1 MENLPIRK
9 IIDKIG
15 SGEIRIPSFQ
25 RGFVWEP
32 DAVAFLMDSLFK
44 GYPIGAVLLWRTK
57 EQLVNERQLGCFTL
71 PNPAKDYPVDY
82 VLDGQ
87 QRLTSIFSV
96 FQTELS
102 PEDNPNWKDIYYII
116 GKGQQFQET
125 QFVPLSPDEVDLA
138 KHFPL
143 SVLFDSVKYRRATE
157 TLDDDTKQEIDKLQE
172 IFKEVTKTF
181 IAMLAS
187 NGPRSFISGANVD
200 LSVTLKQASSKEF
213 HHIFPDKFLQRSGKE
228 KKEIYPLAN
237 FCFLNNADNQKIKD
251 KAPSD
256 YMSLMNVS
264 SIPEVLK
271 AAICPPDTFEM
282 EYDKFLSARAEML
295 LSYANMLIN

>member
-9 IIDKIG
+9 IIDKI
-15 SGEIRIPSFQ
+15 STSF
-25 RGFVWEP
+25 
-32 DAVAFLMDSLFK
+32 FLINQFS
-44 GYPIGAVLLWRTK
+44 ISS
-57 EQLVNERQLGCFTL
+57 VN
-71 PNPAKDYPVDY
+71 
-82 VLDGQ
+82 
-87 QRLTSIFSV
+87 
-96 FQTELS
+96 
-102 PEDNPNWKDIYYII
+102 
-116 GKGQQFQET
+116 
-125 QFVPLSPDEVDLA
+125 
-138 KHFPL
+138 
-143 SVLFDSVKYRRATE
+143 
-157 TLDDDTKQEIDKLQE
+157 
-172 IFKEVTKTF
+172 TKTF

-200 LSVTLKQASSKEF
+200 LSITLKQASSKEF

>member
-1 MENLPIRK
+1 
-9 IIDKIG
+9 
-15 SGEIRIPSFQ
+15 
-25 RGFVWEP
+25 
-32 DAVAFLMDSLFK
+32 
-44 GYPIGAVLLWRTK
+44 
-57 EQLVNERQLGCFTL
+57 
-71 PNPAKDYPVDY
+71 
-82 VLDGQ
+82 
-87 QRLTSIFSV
+87 
-96 FQTELS
+96 
-102 PEDNPNWKDIYYII
+102 
-116 GKGQQFQET
+116 
-125 QFVPLSPDEVDLA
+125 
-138 KHFPL
+138 
-143 SVLFDSVKYRRATE
+143 
-157 TLDDDTKQEIDKLQE
+157 
-172 IFKEVTKTF
+172 
-181 IAMLAS
+181 MLAS